1 MWNRIPA
8 YDKAL
13 KQRDAEKL
21 KCLPSLAHGSPG
33 AQPGTKACSK
43 DMIAD
48 AYDAKTALPRP
59 LRVLIVSAELAPF
72 ARAGGLGDVMQGL
85 SRALGSMGVETVV
98 ATPYYGITSLESAT
112 SPRPWTRPVWT
123 PVGGD
128 VRQVDVLETVTP
140 GDVRVLLLDCPPLFR
155 RSGIY
160 GTDGGLFADN
170 DLRFAVLSLGALHA
184 AEVLW
189 DGPPDI
195 VHAHDWHAA
204 PSIAFARLSD
214 NEAWRSTASVF
225 TFHNL
230 AFQGSFPAERA
241 SVLGLPEAALHP
253 DALLHDDRINF
264 MKAGI
269 VYADSVSTVS
279 PTYAKQALTPE
290 LGCGLDVVLSDH
302 ARLVGITNGIDV
314 NVWDPSRDR
323 ALAARYDA
331 HDPTGRNAC
340 KLALAAELG
349 LELNPRAPMVGVVS
363 RLTHQKGIDL
373 LLDRL
378 ASLVASDFRF
388 AIIAFGDPALESRL
402 REAAQTWPT
411 RVAFR
416 PVFGDPI
423 ARRVYAGADIFLMP
437 SRFEPCG
444 LGQQYAMRYGSVPVV
459 SAVGGLAD
467 TVEPVD
473 LDSGNGTGFLFDDV
487 SPQGLEDALQ
497 RAAAAW
503 RDALLWSRI
512 VGNCMRRDASW
523 DASARRYFAMYRE
536 IAGAPPR
543 PSLPPPRPVGPAEP

>member
-1 MWNRIPA
+1 
-8 YDKAL
+8 
-13 KQRDAEKL
+13 
-21 KCLPSLAHGSPG
+21 
-33 AQPGTKACSK
+33 
-43 DMIAD
+43 MIAD
-48 AYDAKTALPRP
+48 AYDAKTDLPRP

-72 ARAGGLGDVMQGL
+72 ARTGGLGDVMQGL

-98 ATPYYGITSLESAT
+98 ATPYYGITSLESAP
-112 SPRPWTRPVWT
+112 SPRPWTRPLWT

-128 VRQVDVLETVTP
+128 VRQVDVLETITP
-140 GDVRVLLLDCPPLFR
+140 GDVRVLFLDCPPLFR
-155 RSGIY
+155 RNGIY

-170 DLRFAVLSLGALHA
+170 DLRFAVLSLSALRA

-195 VHAHDWHAA
+195 LHAHDWHAA

-230 AFQGSFPAERA
+230 AFQGSFPVERA
-241 SVLGLPEAALHP
+241 SVLGLPEGALHP

-279 PTYAKQALTPE
+279 PTYAKHALTPE
-290 LGCGLDVVLSDH
+290 LGCGLDGVLRDH
-302 ARLVGITNGIDV
+302 AHRLVGITNGIDV

-331 HDPTGRNAC
+331 HDPSGRNAC
-340 KLALAAELG
+340 KTALAAELG
-349 LELNPRAPMVGVVS
+349 LEHGDRAPLVGVVS
-363 RLTHQKGIDL
+363 RLTHQKGGDL
-373 LLDRL
+373 LLERL
-378 ASLVASDFRF
+378 PSLIAEGFRF
-388 AIIAFGDPALESRL
+388 AVIAFGDAALEDRL
-402 REAAQTWPT
+402 RDAAKQWPT
-411 RVAFR
+411 KVAFR

-423 ARRVYAGADIFLMP
+423 ARRVYAGADVFLMP
-437 SRFEPCG
+437 SRSEPCG
-444 LGQQYAMRYGSVPVV
+444 LGQQYAMRYGAVPVV

-467 TVEPVD
+467 TVDPVD
-473 LDSGNGTGFLFDDV
+473 VQSATGTGFLFHDV
-487 SPQGLEDALQ
+487 SAQGLEDALQ
-497 RAAAAW
+497 SAAAAW
-503 RDALLWSRI
+503 REPLLWSRI

-543 PSLPPPRPVGPAEP
+543 PSLPPPCPVGPAIP